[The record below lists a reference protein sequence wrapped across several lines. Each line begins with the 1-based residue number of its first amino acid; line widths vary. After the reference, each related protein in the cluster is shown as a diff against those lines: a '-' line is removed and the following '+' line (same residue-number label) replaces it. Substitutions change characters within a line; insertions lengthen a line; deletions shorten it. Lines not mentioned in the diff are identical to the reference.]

1 MSNTSEINLYY
12 RRTDI
17 QSYNTLNLT
26 PLFSDLQ
33 FNNIVG
39 QLNVGTNLVQFSK
52 GIKLDT
58 FYSGIL
64 YFYLDN
70 NEKDEK
76 DSITAVSTVFNES
89 TKTIV
94 EPGFFILQII
104 AGQGKYEGASGKVYI
119 YNDENLTRYVKI
131 IVNY

>member
-1 MSNTSEINLYY
+1 MSNTSEINVYY

-17 QSYNTLNLT
+17 QSYNTLNFT

-39 QLNVGTNLVQFSK
+39 QLNVGTNLAQYSE
-52 GIKLDT
+52 GINLET

-70 NEKDEK
+70 NKTKEK
-76 DSITAVSTVFNES
+76 DSISAVITTFNES
-89 TKTIV
+89 TKTII
-94 EPGFFILQII
+94 ESGFFIFQII
-104 AGQGKYEGASGKVYI
+104 AGEGKYQGASGKVYI
-119 YNDENLTRYVKI
+119 YNDENLTRSVKI
-131 IVNY
+131 VVHY